1 MRYIKYC
8 KRSMRSKNY
17 LFDFFYV
24 PSILKEMSF
33 KVDTYIVRV
42 DMIWFLKKYIKPFE
56 KLNWTVWTL
65 RVTEP
70 NQSYG
75 SINRFVVYEPNLK

>member
-1 MRYIKYC
+1 
-8 KRSMRSKNY
+8 MRSKNY

-56 KLNWTVWTL
+56 KLN
-65 RVTEP
+65 
-70 NQSYG
+70 
-75 SINRFVVYEPNLK
+75 